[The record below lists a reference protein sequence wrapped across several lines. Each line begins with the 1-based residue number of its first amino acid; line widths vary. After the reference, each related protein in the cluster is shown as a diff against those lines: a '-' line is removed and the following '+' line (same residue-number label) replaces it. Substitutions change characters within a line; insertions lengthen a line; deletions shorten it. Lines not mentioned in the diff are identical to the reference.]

1 MRRKVEFPTE
11 EEDASS
17 VVVEAAE
24 AACIGLYGLD
34 FRFFVKSRG
43 SPREVMK
50 RGYAARNRSAC
61 AEFFPEF
68 ARIEGAVAGGG
79 CGVEG
84 GGTKCGDRG
93 GMARQLQGAVCRM
106 RAGVWGV

>member
-34 FRFFVKSRG
+34 FRVEALGEGIRDRMLEVGEKIDQVGLERLATALTLGSWLRMTVRYHWVKKG
-43 SPREVMK
+43 SSGFLV
-50 RGYAARNRSAC
+50 AR
-61 AEFFPEF
+61 
-68 ARIEGAVAGGG
+68 
-79 CGVEG
+79 
-84 GGTKCGDRG
+84 
-93 GMARQLQGAVCRM
+93 
-106 RAGVWGV
+106 